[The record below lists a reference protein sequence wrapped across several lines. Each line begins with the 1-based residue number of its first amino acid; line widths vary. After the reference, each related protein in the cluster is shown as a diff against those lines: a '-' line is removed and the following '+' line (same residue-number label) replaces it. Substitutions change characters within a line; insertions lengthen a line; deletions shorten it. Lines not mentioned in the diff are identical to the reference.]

1 MKKKWLSGLLTMAL
15 VTSTVASTLPVYTVT
30 AKDNAVGRTYYVSS
44 EDGKDTNDG
53 LSENKAFKTLEKIN
67 KIELQPGDK
76 VLLEKGSVFE
86 NQALHLKGSGSKD
99 APIEVSVYGE
109 GDRPKINTNGHGQ
122 WELNYG
128 KHLDNQNHKWKGTV
142 SSSILLEDVE
152 YVEIRG
158 LELTNDR
165 DGKDDNIN
173 DNEKKYNDA
182 YCMDRTGVAGV
193 AQNKGTIDHI
203 VLDDLYIHDIDG
215 NIYNKHMTNGGIYFI
230 VEKPENEEKTG
241 IARYDDV
248 QIRNCQVDTVD
259 RWGIA
264 VGYT

>member
-128 KHLDNQNHKWKGTV
+128 KL
-142 SSSILLEDVE
+142 
-152 YVEIRG
+152 
-158 LELTNDR
+158 
-165 DGKDDNIN
+165 
-173 DNEKKYNDA
+173 
-182 YCMDRTGVAGV
+182 
-193 AQNKGTIDHI
+193 
-203 VLDDLYIHDIDG
+203 VL
-215 NIYNKHMTNGGIYFI
+215 
-230 VEKPENEEKTG
+230 V
-241 IARYDDV
+241 
-248 QIRNCQVDTVD
+248 
-259 RWGIA
+259 
-264 VGYT
+264 